1 MAGGIFFLDKRV
13 GTNYVISNGVNMR
26 PAIET
31 DNKKRVLIIDALNM
45 FLRSY
50 TIIPSMNAQGLPN
63 GGTIGFMKSLQKLC
77 RDFRPHEVVICW
89 DGHGG
94 SEKKRLMNKNYKQGR
109 RPVRFNRRMIEL
121 SEDEVYKNRADQQLR
136 LHEYLNEMP
145 VIQLMLDY
153 VEADDVVAYVN
164 EHKKYSDYTKV
175 IVSSDKDFYQLC
187 GNENTFIWR
196 PIQKELINGT
206 MLRMKFGV
214 HPNNFALV
222 RAIEGD
228 SSDNL
233 KGVPRIGIK
242 TMVKY
247 FPFLEE
253 ERAYSCD
260 ELMTH
265 CFMTIDKKVAHKRLL
280 EYKEHVKSN
289 YRIMQLYEPNI
300 SHQGKQKIDFALDNF
315 NPLLSKLNITKMLMQ
330 DGQGSLHLGDLW
342 VAFRKTIL

>member
-1 MAGGIFFLDKRV
+1 
-13 GTNYVISNGVNMR
+13 MR
-26 PAIET
+26 PT
-31 DNKKRVLIIDALNM
+31 TPLDNKKRVLIIDALNM

-50 TIIPSMNAQGLPN
+50 TIIPSMNALGLPN

-77 RDFRPHEVVICW
+77 RDFRPHEVVVCW

-121 SEDEVYKNRADQQLR
+121 SEEETYKNRADQQLR

-145 VIQLMLDY
+145 IIQIMLDY
-153 VEADDVVAYVN
+153 VEADDVIAYVN
-164 EHKKYSDYTKV
+164 EHKRYKDYTKI

-187 GNENTFIWR
+187 GNEDTFIWR
-196 PIQKELINGT
+196 PIQKELINGL
-206 MLRMKFGV
+206 MIKMKFGI

-233 KGVPRIGIK
+233 AGVPRIGIK

-247 FPFLEE
+247 FSFLEE
-253 ERAYSCD
+253 ERQYSCD

-265 CFMTIDKKVAHKRLL
+265 CFMTVDKKVAHKKLL
-280 EYKEHVKSN
+280 EFKEHVKNN
-289 YRIMQLYEPNI
+289 YNIMQLYEPNI
-300 SHQGKQKIDFALDNF
+300 SHQGKQKINFILGNF
-315 NPLLSKLNITKMLMQ
+315 NPLLSKINIVKMLME
-330 DGQGSLHLGDLW
+330 DGQGSLNLSDLW
-342 VAFRKTIL
+342 TAFRKNIL